1 MMNLV
6 LNFIYFQN
14 SKKKSYDSDGFGSE
28 HFRDREGRVERDV
41 GEDVH
46 KRHLNIDVNISEY
59 KLNLSTTF

>member
-6 LNFIYFQN
+6 LHFIYFQ
-14 SKKKSYDSDGFGSE
+14 KKSYDSDGFGSE